1 MSFSCLKD
9 GKKIYSFQYTP
20 AQWLELR
27 AQRSQLD
34 LEMPCCGVPAILKTS
49 SLGTQF
55 FAHKSKQDQNCHAS
69 DGESAEHIFAKYLV
83 SKALYEEKWQVET
96 EKRGQT
102 EDGKGWIADIYANR
116 ADISKG
122 MVVEVQWSA
131 QSYEQTVYRQSLY
144 DQSNIRCVWLFRNGR
159 QRKSTNALTGHYA
172 QRTKALPVFTLT
184 KAEDKSFR
192 VHNIYIQPND
202 DEAPVAISM
211 ELKDFVKCL
220 FSKGLEFIPKG
231 DCSEYLSLTLMK
243 NQCCYCKK
251 DIVVVGRVNHY
262 KLNYGQKIALLP
274 DATGRCVSRDCRE
287 LINYVFRPIYNFG
300 EVKLRKNKTKKE
312 VYIANACIHCDSA
325 MGSLIEDVYFENYE
339 HIETGSLLVE
349 KDFDHETGHW
359 FLKRDR
365 IDNVNYE
372 LSDELI
378 KPDIPDEVKKRFNIR
393 YQWMRDFDDVA
404 KEHLTTLTQD
414 IKVET
419 DLDILN
425 AKIEHYF
432 PKKHKQ
438 KF

>member
-1 MSFSCLKD
+1 
-9 GKKIYSFQYTP
+9 
-20 AQWLELR
+20 
-27 AQRSQLD
+27 
-34 LEMPCCGVPAILKTS
+34 
-49 SLGTQF
+49 
-55 FAHKSKQDQNCHAS
+55 
-69 DGESAEHIFAKYLV
+69 
-83 SKALYEEKWQVET
+83 
-96 EKRGQT
+96 
-102 EDGKGWIADIYANR
+102 
-116 ADISKG
+116 

-131 QSYEQTVYRQSLY
+131 QSYEKTVYRQSLY
-144 DQSNIRCVWLFRNGR
+144 DQSNVRCVWLFRNGR
-159 QRKSTNALTGHYA
+159 QRKATNALTGHYA

-184 KAEDKSFR
+184 KADDKSFC

-211 ELKDFVKCL
+211 ELTDFVRCL

-262 KLNYGQKIALLP
+262 KLNYGQKIPLLH
-274 DATGRCVSRDCRE
+274 DATVRCVSRDCRE
-287 LINYVFRPIYNFG
+287 LINHVFRPIYNFG
-300 EVKLRKNKTKKE
+300 EVKLRKNKTKKD
-312 VYIANACIHCDSA
+312 VYIANACIPCASA
-325 MGSLIEDVYFENYE
+325 MGSLIEDDYFENYG
-339 HIETGSLLVE
+339 HIETGSLLIK

-359 FLKRDR
+359 FLKKDR
-365 IDNVNYE
+365 IDDVNYE
-372 LSDELI
+372 LSGELI
-378 KPDIPDEVKKRFNIR
+378 KPVIPDEVKKRFDIR

-432 PKKHKQ
+432 PKKHTQ